1 MKTNFPN
8 LSFVGWMMPAK
19 SMHARCC
26 TTMFVM
32 WLSVIGLP
40 AADSQGE
47 EFFCF
52 GMSDTKQNRDGK
64 IEVDS
69 FLSDPSRSLD
79 SFRKFPTILK
89 IFLRCNKSLLSI
101 AHQSKYFSV
110 LEAKFINHDLISWV
124 IGLLNGSCCCALTI
138 LNGLFNA

>member
-1 MKTNFPN
+1 
-8 LSFVGWMMPAK
+8 MMPAK

-69 FLSDPSRSLD
+69 FLSDPSRTFEAL
-79 SFRKFPTILK
+79 ILFAN
-89 IFLRCNKSLLSI
+89 FLP
-101 AHQSKYFSV
+101 F
-110 LEAKFINHDLISWV
+110 
-124 IGLLNGSCCCALTI
+124 
-138 LNGLFNA
+138 